1 MWDKPRLLNWIA
13 SLLYALS
20 VVLMLYALLFV
31 VVHLPT
37 FPIREVKVDGQLAHV
52 NREQIKLIVAKHLKG
67 NFFTLNLEKTR
78 DAFEKL
84 PWARNVSVRRR
95 WPDKLDVVIEEHQA
109 LARWGNIALVNTHG
123 ELFQAAADAELPV
136 FYGPSNGA
144 QEVTASYGAYSLVMN
159 KANIKIAQVSLSPR
173 RSWEIKTDKGLV
185 IALGRE
191 EMQAR
196 LSKFARAYQSTIS
209 QLNVNVAYA
218 DLRYPNGFAVRKPAN
233 LIYKQ
238 ALDKTTDKTPGK
250 TLGKTQEKALPAV
263 ATKAKVAKS
272 VKKPKPANEM
282 PVVDDVKTDGLKTD
296 GVKTDGVDTDSV
308 EKLVK
313 PATSV

>member
-1 MWDKPRLLNWIA
+1 MWDKPRILNWIA
-13 SLLYALS
+13 NLLYALV

-31 VVHLPT
+31 VVHLPI

-52 NREQIKLIVAKHLKG
+52 NREQIKLIVAKHLQG
-67 NFFTLNLEKTR
+67 NFFTLDLEKTR

-84 PWARNVSVRRR
+84 PWVRNVSVRRR

-123 ELFQAAADAELPV
+123 EFFQAASDGELPV
-136 FYGPSNGA
+136 FYGPGDGVM
-144 QEVTASYGAYSLVMN
+144 EVTANYGVYSQVMN
-159 KANIKIAQVSLSPR
+159 QANIKIAQVSLSPR

-196 LSKFARAYQSTIS
+196 LTKFARAYQSTLS

-218 DLRYPNGFAVRKPAN
+218 DLRYPNGFAVRRPVNVSYKPM
-233 LIYKQ
+233 
-238 ALDKTTDKTPGK
+238 LDKTLD
-250 TLGKTQEKALPAV
+250 KALPAT
-263 ATKAKVAKS
+263 TKPIS
-272 VKKPKPANEM
+272 KPAK
-282 PVVDDVKTDGLKTD
+282 P
-296 GVKTDGVDTDSV
+296 
-308 EKLVK
+308 VK
-313 PATSV
+313 PALVPAEKPVKEDA